1 MIDVYYLVNANLRDL
16 CTGDQSVCG
25 SCRMLDDFFPGI
37 FVIELDMSSCGLSL
51 SFLNRNSGPFHHLLS
66 ETKPLADMPHDRISA
81 GFWLPGQNLHDSG
94 VVCTRISCT
103 LLMTYCFQG
112 LNSLFNIKQS
122 LSGPRT
128 LFPISEARHSVR
140 F

>member
-1 MIDVYYLVNANLRDL
+1 MTCVLVIKVCVEVAGCWMISFQVFSLSNWIL
-16 CTGDQSVCG
+16 
-25 SCRMLDDFFPGI
+25 
-37 FVIELDMSSCGLSL
+37 SSCGLSL

-66 ETKPLADMPHDRISA
+66 ETNPLADMPHDRISA